1 MDKNTDIP
9 NHLKDKERN
18 ELNEKQ
24 KKEKMIQ
31 LEKINQIGKIK
42 FDLEKLKFLI
52 MNWFLDEQ
60 LAKDL
65 IEWNSIESDEL
76 NEVFIKLDSIEEIKW
91 IEKILPKDLRITKEE
106 YLSALSNDEY
116 RKLVL
121 NKIDD
126 ALTYL
131 YQSINWDGS
140 VLFNLFA
147 WVLYFLNKNLQI
159 VQENY
164 IDLKNN
170 LKSK

>member
-52 MNWFLDEQ
+52 MNGFLDEQ

-65 IEWNSIESDEL
+65 IEGNSIESDEL
-76 NEVFIKLDSIEEIKW
+76 NEVFIKLDSIEEIKG

-131 YQSINWDGS
+131 YQSINGDGS

-147 WVLYFLNKNLQI
+147 GVLYFLNKNLQI